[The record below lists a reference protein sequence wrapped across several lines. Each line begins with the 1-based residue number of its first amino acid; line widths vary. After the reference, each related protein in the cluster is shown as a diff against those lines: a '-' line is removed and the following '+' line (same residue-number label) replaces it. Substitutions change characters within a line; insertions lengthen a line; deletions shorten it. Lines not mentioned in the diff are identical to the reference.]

1 MANVDWIKIKNEYI
15 NTNISYRKLAE
26 KYKVSKNQVANRAKD
41 ENWQELRKKQQD
53 KIGTKLGQKTVKII
67 VDAEVDRIGSLLTSA
82 DTAQKKIDQ
91 ALKQL
96 TKYVN
101 AEGEI
106 VDSQFVNVKE
116 LRAIIA
122 AMKDLK
128 DIVKVDT
135 GNDMRK
141 LDEVL
146 GKIEGNI

>member
-15 NTNISYRKLAE
+15 NTNISQRKLAE
-26 KYKVSKNQVANRAKD
+26 KYKVSYNTLKDRANKEHWADVK
-41 ENWQELRKKQQD
+41 KKQHIKITSETQQKTAD
-53 KIGTKLGQKTVKII
+53 KII
-67 VDAEVDRIGSLLTSA
+67 DAEVDRIGNLLTSA

-91 ALKQL
+91 ALEQL

>member
-15 NTNISYRKLAE
+15 NTNISYRKLAD

-41 ENWQELRKKQQD
+41 ENWQELRKKQRD
-53 KIGTKLGQKTVKII
+53 KIETKLGQKTADKI
-67 VDAEVDRIGSLLTSA
+67 VDAEVDRIGRLLTSA

>member
-15 NTNISYRKLAE
+15 NTNISQRKLAE
-26 KYKVSKNQVANRAKD
+26 KYKVSFNTLKDRANKERWAD
-41 ENWQELRKKQQD
+41 VKKEQHN
-53 KIGTKLGQKTVKII
+53 KIISATQQKTADKI
-67 VDAEVDRIGSLLTSA
+67 VDAEVDRLTGLLKLT
-82 DTAQKKIDQ
+82 DEAQEQIRVGMSQLNKFMDMFGNIHESEIIDVVKLKK
-91 ALKQL
+91 L
-96 TKYVN
+96 V
-101 AEGEI
+101 
-106 VDSQFVNVKE
+106 S
-116 LRAIIA
+116 

>member
-15 NTNISYRKLAE
+15 NTNISQRKLAE
-26 KYKVSKNQVANRAKD
+26 KYKVSFNTLKDRANKEGWAD
-41 ENWQELRKKQQD
+41 VKKEQHN
-53 KIGTKLGQKTVKII
+53 KIMSATQQKTADKI
-67 VDAEVDRIGSLLTSA
+67 VDAEVDRLTELLKLT
-82 DTAQKKIDQ
+82 DEAQEQIRVGMSQLNKFMDMFGNIHESEIIDVVKLKK
-91 ALKQL
+91 L
-96 TKYVN
+96 V
-101 AEGEI
+101 
-106 VDSQFVNVKE
+106 S
-116 LRAIIA
+116 

>member
-26 KYKVSKNQVANRAKD
+26 KYDISFSTLEKTARKEHWK
-41 ENWQELRKKQQD
+41 ELREKQCD
-53 KIGTKLGQKTVKII
+53 KVETRLRQKTADKI
-67 VDAEVDRIGSLLTSA
+67 VDAEVDRLTELLKLT
-82 DTAQKKIDQ
+82 DEAQEQIRVGMSQLNKFMDMFGNIHESEIIDVVKLKK
-91 ALKQL
+91 L
-96 TKYVN
+96 V
-101 AEGEI
+101 
-106 VDSQFVNVKE
+106 S
-116 LRAIIA
+116 

>member
-26 KYKVSKNQVANRAKD
+26 KYDISFSTLEKTARKEHWK
-41 ENWQELRKKQQD
+41 ELREKQCD
-53 KIGTKLGQKTVKII
+53 KVETRLRQKTADKI
-67 VDAEVDRIGSLLTSA
+67 VDAEVDRLTELLKLT
-82 DTAQKKIDQ
+82 DEAQEQIRVGMSQLNKFMDMFGNIHESEIIDVVKLKK
-91 ALKQL
+91 L
-96 TKYVN
+96 V
-101 AEGEI
+101 
-106 VDSQFVNVKE
+106 S
-116 LRAIIA
+116 

-135 GNDMRK
+135 GNDLRK

>member
-1 MANVDWIKIKNEYI
+1 MAEILLNDVINDIKNIME
-15 NTNISYRKLAE
+15 N
-26 KYKVSKNQVANRAKD
+26 YKDDK
-41 ENWQELRKKQQD
+41 EL
-53 KIGTKLGQKTVKII
+53 KILH
-67 VDAEVDRIGSLLTSA
+67 
-82 DTAQKKIDQ
+82 QKKIDQ

>member
-26 KYKVSKNQVANRAKD
+26 KYEVSKNQVANRAKD

-53 KIGTKLGQKTVKII
+53 KIETELVQKTAEKI
-67 VDAEVDRIGSLLTSA
+67 VDAEVDRLTELLKLT
-82 DTAQKKIDQ
+82 DEAQKQIRIGMSQLNKFMDMFGNIHESEIIDVVK
-91 ALKQL
+91 LKKL
-96 TKYVN
+96 
-101 AEGEI
+101 I
-106 VDSQFVNVKE
+106 S
-116 LRAIIA
+116 

-128 DIVKVDT
+128 DIIRVDT